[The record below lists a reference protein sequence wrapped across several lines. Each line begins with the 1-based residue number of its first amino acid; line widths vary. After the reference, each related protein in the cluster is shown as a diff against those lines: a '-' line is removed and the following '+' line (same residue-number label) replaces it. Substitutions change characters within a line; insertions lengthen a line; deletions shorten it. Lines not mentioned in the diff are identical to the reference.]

1 MRFSHQFKLV
11 LPGIAFLILTAC
23 APMQKPLYHWGA
35 YEQNVSGH
43 FNGTSP
49 EVLIPLLEK
58 QKQEA
63 QASGTK
69 LPPGFYAHLGMLYQ
83 TAGRNNEFLA
93 MMALEKSTYPE
104 SQIYLNNLLKNK
116 KN

>member
-1 MRFSHQFKLV
+1 
-11 LPGIAFLILTAC
+11 
-23 APMQKPLYHWGA
+23 MQKPLYNWGA
-35 YEQNVSGH
+35 YEQNVYDHLHG
-43 FNGTSP
+43 NSP
-49 EVLIPLLEK
+49 ETSIALLEK